1 MPQKASVGAGNVVK
15 CPSNYRSAWEWGW
28 QKSCRFCGKSMG
40 VGMLREYRRGGNWGC
55 GDSTAMEFVFA
66 GTPQGC
72 FKNLTNNKNLGT
84 SVRIL

>member
-1 MPQKASVGAGNVVK
+1 
-15 CPSNYRSAWEWGW
+15 
-28 QKSCRFCGKSMG
+28 
-40 VGMLREYRRGGNWGC
+40 MLREYRRGGNWGC